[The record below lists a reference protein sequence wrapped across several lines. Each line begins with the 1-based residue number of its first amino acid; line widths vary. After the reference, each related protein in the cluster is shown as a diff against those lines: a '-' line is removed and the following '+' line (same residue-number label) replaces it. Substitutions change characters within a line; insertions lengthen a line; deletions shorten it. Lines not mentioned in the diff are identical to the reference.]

1 MNKLPFT
8 GFAFMAVMFLASCGG
23 GDVESSISDPT
34 SEIEEAYEEVSNEIE
49 DAYEEMSNE
58 IEEAYEEV
66 SNEIEEAYEEVA
78 NEVVVADRS
87 NNSECDEFLE
97 GYENFMDNYIV
108 ILKKSKADPTDM
120 SIMTEYMSLMT
131 EASEWTSKTPDC
143 TDMAFLGK
151 LSKIQMKMAT
161 AAAGM

>member
-23 GDVESSISDPT
+23 GDVESAISDST
-34 SEIEEAYEEVSNEIE
+34 TETEEASEEISTEV
-49 DAYEEMSNE
+49 
-58 IEEAYEEV
+58 EEA
-66 SNEIEEAYEEVA
+66 EVA
-78 NEVVVADRS
+78 TEVVVADRS

-131 EASEWTSKTPDC
+131 EASEWTSKTPDDC
-143 TDMAFLGK
+143 TDMEFLGK
-151 LSKIQMKMAT
+151 LSKIQMKMA
-161 AAAGM
+161 AAASGM

>member
-34 SEIEEAYEEVSNEIE
+34 SEIEDAYEEVSNEIE

-58 IEEAYEEV
+58 IEEAYEE
-66 SNEIEEAYEEVA
+66 IA

>member
-23 GDVESSISDPT
+23 GDVESAISDST
-34 SEIEEAYEEVSNEIE
+34 TETEEASEEISTEV
-49 DAYEEMSNE
+49 
-58 IEEAYEEV
+58 EEA
-66 SNEIEEAYEEVA
+66 EVA
-78 NEVVVADRS
+78 TEVVVADRS

-143 TDMAFLGK
+143 TDMEFLLK

>member
-1 MNKLPFT
+1 MMNKLPFT

-23 GDVESSISDPT
+23 GDVESAISDST
-34 SEIEEAYEEVSNEIE
+34 TETEEASEEIS
-49 DAYEEMSNE
+49 
-58 IEEAYEEV
+58 
-66 SNEIEEAYEEVA
+66 

-161 AAAGM
+161 AASGM

>member
-23 GDVESSISDPT
+23 GDVESAISDST
-34 SEIEEAYEEVSNEIE
+34 TETEEASEEISTEV
-49 DAYEEMSNE
+49 
-58 IEEAYEEV
+58 EEA
-66 SNEIEEAYEEVA
+66 EVA
-78 NEVVVADRS
+78 TEVVVADRS

>member
-34 SEIEEAYEEVSNEIE
+34 SEIE
-49 DAYEEMSNE
+49 D
-58 IEEAYEEV
+58 AYEEV
-66 SNEIEEAYEEVA
+66 SNEIEEAYEEIA

-143 TDMAFLGK
+143 TDMEFLGK
-151 LSKIQMKMAT
+151 LSKIQLKMAT

>member
-1 MNKLPFT
+1 MMNKLPFT

-23 GDVESSISDPT
+23 GDVESSISDFA
-34 SEIEEAYEEVSNEIE
+34 SESEDTYEEV
-49 DAYEEMSNE
+49 A
-58 IEEAYEEV
+58 
-66 SNEIEEAYEEVA
+66 NEIEEAYEEVA

-131 EASEWTSKTPDC
+131 EASEWTSKTPDDC
-143 TDMAFLGK
+143 TDLAFVAK
-151 LSKIQMKMAT
+151 LSKIQMKMA
-161 AAAGM
+161 AAASGM

>member
-58 IEEAYEEV
+58 IEEAYEE
-66 SNEIEEAYEEVA
+66 IA

-143 TDMAFLGK
+143 TDMEFLGR
-151 LSKIQMKMAT
+151 LMEIQMKIAN
-161 AAAGM
+161 AASGMY

>member
-1 MNKLPFT
+1 MMNKLPFT

-23 GDVESSISDPT
+23 GDVESAISDST
-34 SEIEEAYEEVSNEIE
+34 TETEEASEEIS
-49 DAYEEMSNE
+49 
-58 IEEAYEEV
+58 
-66 SNEIEEAYEEVA
+66 

-131 EASEWTSKTPDC
+131 EASEWTSKTPDDC
-143 TDMAFLGK
+143 TDMEFLGK

-161 AAAGM
+161 AASGM

>member
-23 GDVESSISDPT
+23 GDVESSISDST
-34 SEIEEAYEEVSNEIE
+34 SEIE

-58 IEEAYEEV
+58 IEEAYEE
-66 SNEIEEAYEEVA
+66 IA

>member
-1 MNKLPFT
+1 MMNKLPFT

-23 GDVESSISDPT
+23 GDVESAMSDST
-34 SEIEEAYEEVSNEIE
+34 TEIEEAYEEIANEV
-49 DAYEEMSNE
+49 
-58 IEEAYEEV
+58 EEA
-66 SNEIEEAYEEVA
+66 EVA
-78 NEVVVADRS
+78 TEVVVADRS

>member
-23 GDVESSISDPT
+23 GDVESAMSDST
-34 SEIEEAYEEVSNEIE
+34 TEIEEAYEV
-49 DAYEEMSNE
+49 
-58 IEEAYEEV
+58 EEA
-66 SNEIEEAYEEVA
+66 EVA
-78 NEVVVADRS
+78 TEVVVADRS

-131 EASEWTSKTPDC
+131 EASEWTSKTPDDC
-143 TDMAFLGK
+143 TDLAFVAK
-151 LSKIQMKMAT
+151 LSKIQMKMA
-161 AAAGM
+161 AAASGM

>member
-23 GDVESSISDPT
+23 GDVESAISDST
-34 SEIEEAYEEVSNEIE
+34 SEIE

-87 NNSECDEFLE
+87 NNSECDEFLD
-97 GYENFMDNYIV
+97 GYEKFMDNYIV
-108 ILKKSKADPTDM
+108 ILKKQQADPTDF
-120 SIMTEYMSLMT
+120 SIIAEVASIMT

-143 TDMAFLGK
+143 TDLAFVARLG
-151 LSKIQMKMAT
+151 KIQMKMA
-161 AAAGM
+161 AAASGM

>member
-23 GDVESSISDPT
+23 GDVESSISDFA
-34 SEIEEAYEEVSNEIE
+34 SESE
-49 DAYEEMSNE
+49 DAYEEM
-58 IEEAYEEV
+58 

-78 NEVVVADRS
+78 NEVVVADQS

-131 EASEWTSKTPDC
+131 EASEWTSKTPDDC
-143 TDMAFLGK
+143 TDLAFVAK
-151 LSKIQMKMAT
+151 LSKIQMKMA
-161 AAAGM
+161 AAASGM

>member
-34 SEIEEAYEEVSNEIE
+34 SEIEEAYEEI
-49 DAYEEMSNE
+49 
-58 IEEAYEEV
+58 
-66 SNEIEEAYEEVA
+66 A

-143 TDMAFLGK
+143 TDMEFLGK

-161 AAAGM
+161 AASGM

>member
-1 MNKLPFT
+1 MMNKLPFT

-23 GDVESSISDPT
+23 GDVESAISDST
-34 SEIEEAYEEVSNEIE
+34 S
-49 DAYEEMSNE
+49 E

-66 SNEIEEAYEEVA
+66 SNEIEEAYEEMSNEIEDA
-78 NEVVVADRS
+78 YEEMSNEIEDAYEEMSNEVVVSS
-87 NNSECDEFLE
+87 NNAECDEFLE

-143 TDMAFLGK
+143 TDMEFLLK

>member
-23 GDVESSISDPT
+23 GDVESAISDST
-34 SEIEEAYEEVSNEIE
+34 S
-49 DAYEEMSNE
+49 E

-66 SNEIEEAYEEVA
+66 SNEIEEAYEEMSNEIEDA
-78 NEVVVADRS
+78 YEEMSNEVVVSS
-87 NNSECDEFLE
+87 NNAECDEFLE

-131 EASEWTSKTPDC
+131 EASEWTSKTPDDC
-143 TDMAFLGK
+143 TDLAFVAK

>member
-23 GDVESSISDPT
+23 GDVESAISDST
-34 SEIEEAYEEVSNEIE
+34 TETEEASEEISTEV
-49 DAYEEMSNE
+49 
-58 IEEAYEEV
+58 EEA
-66 SNEIEEAYEEVA
+66 EVA
-78 NEVVVADRS
+78 TEVVVADRS

-151 LSKIQMKMAT
+151 LSKIQMKMTT

>member
-34 SEIEEAYEEVSNEIE
+34 SEIE
-49 DAYEEMSNE
+49 D
-58 IEEAYEEV
+58 AYEEV
-66 SNEIEEAYEEVA
+66 SNEIEEAYEEIA

-143 TDMAFLGK
+143 TDMEFLGK
-151 LSKIQMKMAT
+151 LSKIQMKMAS

>member
-1 MNKLPFT
+1 
-8 GFAFMAVMFLASCGG
+8 MAVMFLASCGG
-23 GDVESSISDPT
+23 GDVESAISDST
-34 SEIEEAYEEVSNEIE
+34 TETEEASEEISTEV
-49 DAYEEMSNE
+49 
-58 IEEAYEEV
+58 EEA
-66 SNEIEEAYEEVA
+66 EVA
-78 NEVVVADRS
+78 TEVVVADRS

>member
-1 MNKLPFT
+1 MMNKLPFT

-23 GDVESSISDPT
+23 GDVESAISDST
-34 SEIEEAYEEVSNEIE
+34 TETEEASEEISNEV
-49 DAYEEMSNE
+49 
-58 IEEAYEEV
+58 EEA
-66 SNEIEEAYEEVA
+66 EVA
-78 NEVVVADRS
+78 TEVVVADRS

-161 AAAGM
+161 AASGM

>member
-23 GDVESSISDPT
+23 GDVESAISDST
-34 SEIEEAYEEVSNEIE
+34 TETEEASEEISTEV
-49 DAYEEMSNE
+49 
-58 IEEAYEEV
+58 EEA
-66 SNEIEEAYEEVA
+66 EVA
-78 NEVVVADRS
+78 TEVVVADRS

-161 AAAGM
+161 AASGM

>member
-34 SEIEEAYEEVSNEIE
+34 SEIEEAYEEI
-49 DAYEEMSNE
+49 
-58 IEEAYEEV
+58 
-66 SNEIEEAYEEVA
+66 A

-143 TDMAFLGK
+143 TDMEFLGK
-151 LSKIQMKMAT
+151 LSKIQIIMAT

>member
-8 GFAFMAVMFLASCGG
+8 GFAFMALMFLASCGG
-23 GDVESSISDPT
+23 GDVESSINDST
-34 SEIEEAYEEVSNEIE
+34 SEIE
-49 DAYEEMSNE
+49 DAYEE
-58 IEEAYEEV
+58 I
-66 SNEIEEAYEEVA
+66 A
-78 NEVVVADRS
+78 NEVVVSS
-87 NNSECDEFLE
+87 NNAECDEFLE

-143 TDMAFLGK
+143 TDMEFLLK
-151 LSKIQMKMAT
+151 LSKIQMKMTA

>member
-23 GDVESSISDPT
+23 GDVESAISDST
-34 SEIEEAYEEVSNEIE
+34 TETEEASEEIS
-49 DAYEEMSNE
+49 
-58 IEEAYEEV
+58 
-66 SNEIEEAYEEVA
+66 

>member
-23 GDVESSISDPT
+23 GDVESAISDST
-34 SEIEEAYEEVSNEIE
+34 TETEEASEEIST
-49 DAYEEMSNE
+49 
-58 IEEAYEEV
+58 
-66 SNEIEEAYEEVA
+66 
-78 NEVVVADRS
+78 EVVVADRS

-151 LSKIQMKMAT
+151 LSKIQMKMTT

>member
-23 GDVESSISDPT
+23 GDVESAISDST
-34 SEIEEAYEEVSNEIE
+34 SEIEEDYEEVSNEIEEAYEEMSNEIE

-58 IEEAYEEV
+58 
-66 SNEIEEAYEEVA
+66 
-78 NEVVVADRS
+78 VVVSS
-87 NNSECDEFLE
+87 NNAECDEFLE

-143 TDMAFLGK
+143 TDMEFLLK
-151 LSKIQMKMAT
+151 LSKIQMKMTT

>member
-1 MNKLPFT
+1 MMNKLPFT

-23 GDVESSISDPT
+23 GDVESSISDST
-34 SEIEEAYEEVSNEIE
+34 SEIEEAATEV
-49 DAYEEMSNE
+49 
-58 IEEAYEEV
+58 EEA
-66 SNEIEEAYEEVA
+66 EVA
-78 NEVVVADRS
+78 TEVVVADRS

-161 AAAGM
+161 AASGM

>member
-1 MNKLPFT
+1 MMNKLPFT

-23 GDVESSISDPT
+23 GDVESAISDST
-34 SEIEEAYEEVSNEIE
+34 TETEEASEEIS
-49 DAYEEMSNE
+49 
-58 IEEAYEEV
+58 
-66 SNEIEEAYEEVA
+66 

>member
-1 MNKLPFT
+1 MMNKLPFT
-8 GFAFMAVMFLASCGG
+8 GFAFMAVMFLASCAG
-23 GDVESSISDPT
+23 GDVESAISDSKT
-34 SEIEEAYEEVSNEIE
+34 ETEEASEEISTEV
-49 DAYEEMSNE
+49 
-58 IEEAYEEV
+58 EEA
-66 SNEIEEAYEEVA
+66 EVA
-78 NEVVVADRS
+78 TEVVVADRS

-151 LSKIQMKMAT
+151 LSKIQMKMAS

>member
-23 GDVESSISDPT
+23 GDVESSISDST
-34 SEIEEAYEEVSNEIE
+34 SEIEE
-49 DAYEEMSNE
+49 AYEEMSNE

-66 SNEIEEAYEEVA
+66 ANAVEEASEEVA

-108 ILKKSKADPTDM
+108 ILKKSKADPSDM

-131 EASEWTSKTPDC
+131 EASEWTSKTPDDC
-143 TDMAFLGK
+143 TDMEFVAKLG
-151 LSKIQMKMAT
+151 KIQMKMA
-161 AAAGM
+161 AAASGM

>member
-1 MNKLPFT
+1 MMNKLPFT

-23 GDVESSISDPT
+23 GDVESAISDST
-34 SEIEEAYEEVSNEIE
+34 SEIEEAATEV
-49 DAYEEMSNE
+49 
-58 IEEAYEEV
+58 EEA
-66 SNEIEEAYEEVA
+66 EVA
-78 NEVVVADRS
+78 TEVVVADRS

-151 LSKIQMKMAT
+151 LSKIQMKMTT

>member
-23 GDVESSISDPT
+23 GDVESSISDST
-34 SEIEEAYEEVSNEIE
+34 SEIE

-58 IEEAYEEV
+58 IEEAYEE
-66 SNEIEEAYEEVA
+66 IA

-143 TDMAFLGK
+143 TDMEFLGK
-151 LSKIQMKMAT
+151 LSKIQLKMAT

>member
-23 GDVESSISDPT
+23 GDVESAISDST
-34 SEIEEAYEEVSNEIE
+34 TETEEASEEISTEV
-49 DAYEEMSNE
+49 
-58 IEEAYEEV
+58 EEA
-66 SNEIEEAYEEVA
+66 EVA
-78 NEVVVADRS
+78 TEVVVADRS

-143 TDMAFLGK
+143 TDMEFLGK
-151 LSKIQMKMAT
+151 LSKIQLKMAT

>member
-23 GDVESSISDPT
+23 GDVESSISDST
-34 SEIEEAYEEVSNEIE
+34 SEIE

-87 NNSECDEFLE
+87 NNSECDEFLD
-97 GYENFMDNYIV
+97 GYEKFMDNYIV

>member
-23 GDVESSISDPT
+23 GDVESAISDST
-34 SEIEEAYEEVSNEIE
+34 S
-49 DAYEEMSNE
+49 E

-78 NEVVVADRS
+78 NEIEEAYEEVANEVVVADQS

-131 EASEWTSKTPDC
+131 EASEWTSKTPDDC
-143 TDMAFLGK
+143 TDLAFVAK

>member
-23 GDVESSISDPT
+23 GDVESAISDST
-34 SEIEEAYEEVSNEIE
+34 TETEEASEEIS
-49 DAYEEMSNE
+49 
-58 IEEAYEEV
+58 
-66 SNEIEEAYEEVA
+66 

-143 TDMAFLGK
+143 TDMEFLGK

-161 AAAGM
+161 AASGM

>member
-34 SEIEEAYEEVSNEIE
+34 S
-49 DAYEEMSNE
+49 
-58 IEEAYEEV
+58 
-66 SNEIEEAYEEVA
+66 EIEEAYEEVA

-143 TDMAFLGK
+143 TDMEFLGK
-151 LSKIQMKMAT
+151 LSKIQLKMAT